1 MRGEIKRKRKYLKTQ
16 EDPSD
21 IMHGG
26 GSVFAYAYNRV
37 EIWDTSVLNH
47 IKIQN
52 CETQCKY
59 KSSKKQKQNWYN
71 FTPDVKKCMGLWDLP
86 SFKPK
91 ETLSNSFFFF
101 HLSHSF
107 SLHIL
112 KSSFRKFD

>member
-71 FTPDVKKCMGLWDLP
+71 FTPDVKKCMGLWDYGTIVFHFTSSKVVSGSLTNEQHP
-86 SFKPK
+86 SFFIKAYSIP
-91 ETLSNSFFFF
+91 
-101 HLSHSF
+101 
-107 SLHIL
+107 
-112 KSSFRKFD
+112 